1 MPLTQLELFAGI
13 GGFGLAGHWA
23 GIKTVC
29 QIEIDPFCQKVLAK
43 NFPNAKK
50 HGDIKTF
57 NGTEYRG
64 TVDIISGGFPCQ
76 PYSSAGKRLGK
87 EDERHLWPEM
97 LRVIREVRPR
107 WVVGENVFGLINW
120 SEGLVF
126 DEVQSDLESEGYEV
140 QAFVLPAAAVNAP
153 HRRDRVWFV
162 AYAGNNGS
170 ITAEVRQS
178 VGERNDRDKAG
189 ENEAEQFA
197 GRSGKDAGA
206 IANTTNSAL
215 HIRHEFAKIRRRKN
229 EAEQVRMGCNVA
241 ANANE
246 ERRKG
251 QQRKGKRAQEYE
263 QPFTSEVKD
272 ATDAAQTNSEQPVSA
287 RTRRDGI
294 AGGSVWNDANANEA
308 GCKERH
314 ASAVASRSGF
324 NTGHD
329 PENWN
334 EWTLEPPICGVD
346 DGVPAGLDKNR
357 NKRIGALGNAIV
369 PQVAY
374 QIFASIVE
382 YEKMQKNL

>member
-23 GIKTVC
+23 GIETVC

-97 LRVIREVRPR
+97 LRIIREVRPR
-107 WVVGENVFGLINW
+107 WIVGENVFGLVNW
-120 SEGLVF
+120 SGGMVF

-189 ENEAEQFA
+189 E
-197 GRSGKDAGA
+197 
-206 IANTTNSAL
+206 
-215 HIRHEFAKIRRRKN
+215 N

-294 AGGSVWNDANANEA
+294 AGGSVWNAANTTKGGGSSGTQDKIGKLGRQRFNKHDKRITWNEA
-308 GCKERH
+308 T
-314 ASAVASRSGF
+314 S
-324 NTGHD
+324 
-329 PENWN
+329 
-334 EWTLEPPICGVD
+334 EPALCGVD
-346 DGVPAGLDKNR
+346 DGVSAGLDKNR

>member
-1 MPLTQLELFAGI
+1 MALTQLELFAGI

-29 QIEIDPFCQKVLAK
+29 QVEIDPFCQKVLQK
-43 NFPNAKK
+43 NFPNAKRYADVK
-50 HGDIKTF
+50 KFDGKPW
-57 NGTEYRG
+57 RG
-64 TVDIISGGFPCQ
+64 SVDIISGGFPCQ

-97 LRVIREVRPR
+97 LRIIREVRPR
-107 WVVGENVFGLINW
+107 WIVGENVFGLVNW
-120 SEGLVF
+120 SGGLVF

-162 AYAGNNGS
+162 AYACDNGS
-170 ITAEVRQS
+170 ITP
-178 VGERNDRDKAG
+178 
-189 ENEAEQFA
+189 
-197 GRSGKDAGA
+197 
-206 IANTTNSAL
+206 
-215 HIRHEFAKIRRRKN
+215 
-229 EAEQVRMGCNVA
+229 EAEQVGVGCNVA
-241 ANANE
+241 A
-246 ERRKG
+246 
-251 QQRKGKRAQEYE
+251 
-263 QPFTSEVKD
+263 
-272 ATDAAQTNSEQPVSA
+272 DAAQANSEQPASA

-294 AGGSVWNDANANEA
+294 AGGSVWNDANTNEA

-314 ASAVASRSGF
+314 SSAVASRSEF
-324 NTGHD
+324 STGHD
-329 PENWN
+329 PEIWK

-374 QIFASIVE
+374 QIFKSIVE
-382 YEKMQKNL
+382 YENGHYI

>member
-1 MPLTQLELFAGI
+1 MYRGFVSGRVEAIRKNAMLTQLELFAGI

-29 QIEIDPFCQKVLAK
+29 QVEIDPFCQKVLQK
-43 NFPNAKK
+43 NFPNAKRYADVK
-50 HGDIKTF
+50 KFDGKPW
-57 NGTEYRG
+57 RG

-120 SEGLVF
+120 SGGLVF

-170 ITAEVRQS
+170 ITPEVGQG
-178 VGERNDRDKAG
+178 VGKGNDRDKAR

-197 GRSGKDAGA
+197 GRSGADAGA
-206 IANTTNSAL
+206 TANTTNSTL
-215 HIRHEFAKIRRRKN
+215 HIRHEFAKIRGRKN
-229 EAEQVRMGCNVA
+229 EAEQVGMGCNVA
-241 ANANE
+241 ANA
-246 ERRKG
+246 
-251 QQRKGKRAQEYE
+251 AQANSK
-263 QPFTSEVKD
+263 QPAS
-272 ATDAAQTNSEQPVSA
+272 SW
-287 RTRRDGI
+287 TRRAGI
-294 AGGSVWNDANANEA
+294 AGGCIRDDANTNEA
-308 GCKERH
+308 GCKERN

-346 DGVPAGLDKNR
+346 DGVSAGLDKNR

-374 QIFASIVE
+374 QIFKSIVE
-382 YEKMQKNL
+382 YEKIKG

>member
-29 QIEIDPFCQKVLAK
+29 QVEIDPFCQKVLQK
-43 NFPNAKK
+43 NFPNAKRYADVK
-50 HGDIKTF
+50 KFDGKPW
-57 NGTEYRG
+57 RG

-76 PYSSAGKRLGK
+76 PYSAAGKRLGK

-97 LRVIREVRPR
+97 LRIIREVRPR
-107 WVVGENVFGLINW
+107 WIVGENVFGLVNW
-120 SEGLVF
+120 SGGLVF

-162 AYAGNNGS
+162 AYSNLCSTRQDGNCDKTPGGRDS
-170 ITAEVRQS
+170 VIHSQRQ
-178 VGERNDRDKAG
+178 GRNI
-189 ENEAEQFA
+189 EAVFN
-197 GRSGKDAGA
+197 SGLCALQGA
-206 IANTTNSAL
+206 TANTTNSTL
-215 HIRHEFAKIRRRKN
+215 HIRHEFAKIRGRKN
-229 EAEQVRMGCNVA
+229 EAEQVGMGCNVA
-241 ANANE
+241 ANA
-246 ERRKG
+246 
-251 QQRKGKRAQEYE
+251 AQ
-263 QPFTSEVKD
+263 
-272 ATDAAQTNSEQPVSA
+272 ANSEQPVSA
-287 RTRRDGI
+287 RTRRAGI
-294 AGGSVWNDANANEA
+294 AGGCIRDDANANEA
-308 GCKERH
+308 GCKELH
-314 ASAVASRSGF
+314 SSAVANGSGF
-324 NTGHD
+324 STGHD

-334 EWTLEPPICGVD
+334 EWTLEPPLCGVD

>member
-23 GIKTVC
+23 GIETVC
-29 QIEIDPFCQKVLAK
+29 QVEIDPFCQKVLQK
-43 NFPNAKK
+43 NFPTAKRYADVK
-50 HGDIKTF
+50 KFDG
-57 NGTEYRG
+57 NPWRG

-76 PYSSAGKRLGK
+76 PYSAAGKRLGK

-97 LRVIREVRPR
+97 LRIIREVRPR
-107 WVVGENVFGLINW
+107 WIVGENVFGLVNW
-120 SEGLVF
+120 SGGLVF
-126 DEVQSDLESEGYEV
+126 DEVQSDLESEEYEV

-178 VGERNDRDKAG
+178 LGERNDRNKAG
-189 ENEAEQFA
+189 KNKAEQFA
-197 GRSGKDAGA
+197 GRSGADAGA
-206 IANTTNSAL
+206 TANTTNSTL
-215 HIRHEFAKIRRRKN
+215 HIRHEFAKIRGRKN
-229 EAEQVRMGCNVA
+229 EAEQVGVGCNVA
-241 ANANE
+241 ANTNE

-272 ATDAAQTNSEQPVSA
+272 ATDPAQANSEQPVSA
-287 RTRRDGI
+287 RTRRDGV
-294 AGGSVWNDANANEA
+294 AGGGIWNDANAHEA

-314 ASAVASRSGF
+314 ASAVANGSGF
-324 NTGHD
+324 NTGRD
-329 PENWN
+329 IENWN

-374 QIFASIVE
+374 QIFKSIIE
-382 YEKMQKNL
+382 YESLK

>member
-1 MPLTQLELFAGI
+1 MLLTQLELFAGI

-23 GIKTVC
+23 GIETVC
-29 QIEIDPFCQKVLAK
+29 QVEIDPFCQKVLAK

-76 PYSSAGKRLGK
+76 PYSAAGKRLGK

-97 LRVIREVRPR
+97 LRIIREVRPR
-107 WVVGENVFGLINW
+107 WIVGENVFGLINW
-120 SEGLVF
+120 SAGLVF

-170 ITAEVRQS
+170 VTPKVRQS
-178 VGERNDRDKAG
+178 VGERNDRNKAG
-189 ENEAEQFA
+189 KNKAEQFA
-197 GRSGKDAGA
+197 GRSGADAGFV
-206 IANTTNSAL
+206 ANTTNSAL
-215 HIRHEFAKIRRRKN
+215 HIRHEFAKIRGRKN
-229 EAEQVRMGCNVA
+229 EAEQVGVGCNVA
-241 ANANE
+241 AN
-246 ERRKG
+246 
-251 QQRKGKRAQEYE
+251 
-263 QPFTSEVKD
+263 T
-272 ATDAAQTNSEQPVSA
+272 AQTNSEQPVSA
-287 RTRRDGI
+287 RTRRGGV
-294 AGGSVWNDANANEA
+294 AGGGIWNDANAHEA

-314 ASAVASRSGF
+314 ASAVANGSGF

-329 PENWN
+329 IENWN

-346 DGVPAGLDKNR
+346 DGVSAGLDKNR